1 MAALA
6 GECQQVFMPTV
17 FTLHTGKA
25 AQRVAAIQ
33 IPANNVSQIGSP
45 EAVLPGEMV
54 VIDLKKGLE
63 MVLHTAVIIRILRIS
78 WAINSGRK

>member
-6 GECQQVFMPTV
+6 GKCQQVFVATV
-17 FTLHTGKA
+17 FTLHAGKA
-25 AQRVAAIQ
+25 VVLIAAIK
-33 IPANNVSQIGSP
+33 ITIDYLLHIGPP

-63 MVLHTAVIIRILRIS
+63 VVLHTTVIIRILRVS
-78 WAINSGRK
+78 WAINSGWE